1 MSEFRCTY
9 YDSSQGIQTL
19 GLYHGQDSGNVVIY
33 HNFNVVSID
42 FKVHQPKSY
51 SFMVNE
57 NLVKLN
63 VVKEN
68 GKFDYK
74 FEATRIK
81 DEALST
87 AERVM
92 SFLKRSL
99 NYTTA
104 S

>member
-9 YDSSQGIQTL
+9 YDPSQGTQTL

-33 HNFNVVSID
+33 HNSNVLIID
-42 FKVHQPKSY
+42 FMVHQAKSY

-68 GKFDYK
+68 GQYDYK

-81 DEALST
+81 EEALST
-87 AERVM
+87 AERFM
-92 SFLKRSL
+92 SFFKWPFA
-99 NYTTA
+99 YA

>member
-9 YDSSQGIQTL
+9 YDPSQGTQTL

-33 HNFNVVSID
+33 HNYKVLIID

-57 NLVKLN
+57 SLVKLN

-68 GKFDYK
+68 GKYDYK
-74 FEATRIK
+74 FEGTRLA

-92 SFLKRSL
+92 SFIRRSF
-99 NYTTA
+99 NYSVA
-104 S
+104 V

>member
-9 YDSSQGIQTL
+9 YDPSQGTQTL

-33 HNFNVVSID
+33 HNSSVLIID
-42 FKVHQPKSY
+42 FMVHQAKSY

-68 GKFDYK
+68 GQYDYK
-74 FEATRIK
+74 FEARSIH
-81 DEALST
+81 ERRELST

-92 SFLKRSL
+92 SFLMRPFA
-99 NYTTA
+99 YA